1 MRIFEVKNDTIAKLA
16 GLQVDDIILSVNN
29 QLVND
34 AQLVVKL
41 IGQKSEITLLI
52 LRGNNQMFVTLS
64 IN

>member
-1 MRIFEVKNDTIAKLA
+1 MQILLNIPNIKNCCNLIDN
-16 GLQVDDIILSVNN
+16 GRN

-34 AQLVVKL
+34 AQLVVRL